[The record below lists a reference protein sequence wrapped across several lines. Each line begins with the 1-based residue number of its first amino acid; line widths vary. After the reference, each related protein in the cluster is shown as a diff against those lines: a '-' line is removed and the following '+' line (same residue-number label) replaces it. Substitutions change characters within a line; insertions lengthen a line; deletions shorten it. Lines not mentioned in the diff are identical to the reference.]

1 MRIVLVSCQ
10 SRGGIAA
17 QKGIVEPISRS
28 LGAVEQERRLR
39 RSCESAIQIKRVG
52 LLFLEREN
60 QRLWSPMKE

>member
-1 MRIVLVSCQ
+1 
-10 SRGGIAA
+10 
-17 QKGIVEPISRS
+17 VEPISRS